1 MIRKWEQADKG
12 QLDSPVTPLS
22 LQNIQAAHKYQSSG
36 SHTEEKVHAQT
47 KKKITP
53 GTRSL
58 VKLEQEGRTE
68 HALGC
73 GNWLGKEL
81 RNRNN
86 KTRTEKDGNTEY
98 GIREAGAKREER
110 QTLVEQ
116 GDGNGTTAAFAY

>member
-1 MIRKWEQADKG
+1 MHRQ
-12 QLDSPVTPLS
+12 
-22 LQNIQAAHKYQSSG
+22 
-36 SHTEEKVHAQT
+36 

-81 RNRNN
+81 GNRNN